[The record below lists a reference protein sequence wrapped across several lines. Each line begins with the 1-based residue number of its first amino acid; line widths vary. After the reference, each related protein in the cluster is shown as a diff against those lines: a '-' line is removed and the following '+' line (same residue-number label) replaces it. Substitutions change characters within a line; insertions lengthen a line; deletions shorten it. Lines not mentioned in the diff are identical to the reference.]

1 MTHSNHRFT
10 VSLAI
15 VALAAAPMML
25 AQNAPVSATSAQGP
39 ATNVNY
45 TTIINVSDQGTSN
58 SCYTPTAAQL
68 ANPACGVDQHG
79 NPVQGEWVALAGSI
93 TTVYHNE
100 IDPDGDHLHLKMT
113 SHSELTG
120 MGSCSGAKYVEKD
133 DYNNDYKL
141 KANDAGTVVKT
152 DFLTLDKMKLVSQG
166 PLPNMTVVFQTHTIV
181 DEIGNVTIVK
191 TFPNAQGQTTTK
203 CTK

>member
-1 MTHSNHRFT
+1 MIHSNHRFT

-15 VALAAAPMML
+15 VALAATPMML

-45 TTIINVSDQGTSN
+45 TSNINVNGQGIAN

-68 ANPACGVDQHG
+68 ANPACGVDASG

-100 IDPDGDHLHLKMT
+100 IDPDGDHWHTKTT

-133 DYNNDYKL
+133 DYNNDYKF
-141 KANDAGTVVKT
+141 KANDAGAIVKT

-181 DEIGNVTIVK
+181 DEKGNVTIIK
-191 TFPNAQGQTTTK
+191 TFPNAQGQTITK